1 MIFVFVMLTN
11 QEEITFLIYIHMHTH
26 IKCTRAYVHIYIH
39 IYVLLLCLIKIKE
52 LTLLRKILNFSEI
65 VANINWVSKWKCHY
79 LSSGKFRVFWLPL
92 FLPTSLFRLTSL
104 AEASQDADSRAEV
117 CMQEVHPEH
126 SHKHRKEA
134 ESRTDKGVG
143 CTDPEHFCSGADPS
157 ECHEQT
163 SI

>member
-1 MIFVFVMLTN
+1 
-11 QEEITFLIYIHMHTH
+11 MHTH
-26 IKCTRAYVHIYIH
+26 THQMHTCICAHIYIH
-39 IYVLLLCLIKIKE
+39 IYALLFCLIKIKE

-65 VANINWVSKWKCHY
+65 VADINWVSKWKCHF
-79 LSSGKFRVFWLPL
+79 LSSGKFCVFWLPL

-143 CTDPEHFCSGADPS
+143 CTDPEHFCSGADHS
-157 ECHEQT
+157 ELSRADISLDTRLSPRQAT
-163 SI
+163 P